1 MSRFRYPRLAS
12 RYVGSAWRKRRY
24 RQALASVEKLV
35 LFAGYRR
42 SGHSLVGALLDAHPD
57 VAMAHG
63 LDVLHH
69 VRYGFDRDQIGTLIL
84 ENARERAAGGR
95 VVTGYSYA
103 VPGQWQGRHRRLR
116 VIGSTRGGATART
129 LRDRP
134 ELALGVGA
142 ALGLPVRWIHVV
154 RNPFDNVSTLALRGR
169 RRDLES
175 GIADYFRLVE
185 GVTSLRARVGPEALL
200 DLRHED
206 LVADPAATLR
216 RLAAWLGL
224 EAPEDWVRA
233 CAGVV
238 FAAPHRSRHDVAWTP
253 ELVERVAKEL
263 ERHPFLAGYRFDD

>member
-1 MSRFRYPRLAS
+1 MSRFRYPRLAA
-12 RYVGSAWRKRRY
+12 RYVGSAWRRHRH
-24 RQALASVEKLV
+24 RPALATVEKLV
-35 LFAGYRR
+35 LFVGYRR

-69 VRYGFDRDQIGTLIL
+69 VRYGFGREQIATLIL

-103 VPGQWQGRHRRLR
+103 VPGQWQGRQRRLR

-129 LRDRP
+129 LRERP
-134 ELALGVGA
+134 ELAARVGA
-142 ALGLPVRWIHVV
+142 TLGLPVRWVHVA
-154 RNPFDNVSTLALRGR
+154 RNPFDNIATLALRGR
-169 RRDLES
+169 RKQLES

-185 GVTSLRARVGPEALL
+185 GVARLRAAVGPEALL
-200 DLRHED
+200 DLRHEA
-206 LVADPAATLR
+206 LVADPVATLR

-224 EAPEDWVRA
+224 EAPEDWLSA

-238 FAAPHRSRHDVAWTP
+238 FDAPHRTRHDAPWTP
-253 ELVERVAKEL
+253 EQRERVAKEL